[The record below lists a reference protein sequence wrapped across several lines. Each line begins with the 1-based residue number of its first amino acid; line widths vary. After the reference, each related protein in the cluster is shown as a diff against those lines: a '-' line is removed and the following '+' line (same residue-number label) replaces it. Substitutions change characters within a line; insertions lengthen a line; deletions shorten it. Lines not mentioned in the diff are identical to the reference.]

1 MDMFEH
7 VPETDIA
14 IIGIAGRFPKAR
26 NIDQFWQNLR
36 DGVESISFLTDEE
49 VVAAGLDPS
58 VTQSP
63 DYVNAAS
70 VLEDVEMFAAPFFDY
85 IPREAEIIDPQH
97 RFFLECTWEALE
109 NAGYDSERFSGPIGV
124 FAGVSLSTYLW
135 NIYSSPSVT
144 KLFSRFQIMIGNEK
158 DHLTT
163 RVSYKL
169 NLKGPS
175 LSVQTTCSTSL
186 VAVHLACQSLLNGEC
201 DMALA
206 GGASIKLP
214 QKTGYL
220 YREGGISSPD
230 GHCRAFDAKAQGTIG
245 GNGVGVVVLKQLKD
259 ALADGDHIYAVIK
272 GSAINNDG
280 SLKVGYTAPSIEG
293 QAAVIKE
300 AQAMAGVAP
309 ETIAYVEAHG
319 TGTTLGDPIEIAAL
333 TKAFRTT
340 TQQKQYCAVGSVKT
354 NVGHLD
360 AASGVTGLIKTVLSL
375 KHRMIPPSLHFE
387 HGNPKIDFLNS
398 PFYVNATLR
407 NWERN
412 RTPRRAGVSSFG
424 IGGTNAHVVL
434 EEAPDTEVSEQ
445 TNAPQLLPLSAR
457 TDTALD
463 RMTDNLAA
471 FIEQHPD
478 TNLAD
483 LAYTLQVGRRGFK
496 HRRIVICD
504 EGASAINALRTSA
517 VPRDLTRV
525 CEPRTRSV
533 VFMFPGQGS
542 QYVNMGLDLYQSK
555 ETFREHVDHCS
566 EILRPL
572 LGLDLRTILYP
583 SEDQSESATRRLVET
598 SLTQPAL
605 FVVEYAVARLW
616 MQLGVQPKKMIGH
629 SIGEYVAACLAGVF
643 SLEDALSLVATR
655 GRMMQQLEPGA
666 MLTVALAEQEV
677 VPLLDERLSL
687 AAVNG
692 PQLCV
697 VAGAEEA
704 ISEFGERLNKRNIVS
719 HRLHTSH
726 AFHSS
731 MMEPILIEFAAQV
744 RKVKLQSPSI
754 PYVSN
759 VTGNLITAAE
769 ATDANYWSRHLRQT
783 VRLSEGLNLLLKE
796 REQILLEVGPGQ
808 SLSMLAKRQL
818 GKDAGHAVLSSLPP
832 AKATRSG
839 DEQWLHAMGQLWL
852 EGINLNWSK
861 FHARQHRR
869 RLPLPSYPFE
879 RQRYWIGF
887 LEGDT
892 VKQAA
897 KSQPIG
903 TDIQDSSAPAETTFK
918 DEAGTALPSAEKS
931 QTLVPSSIAV
941 GATPAA
947 NGNGNASAK
956 MHQQVTPHESI
967 VEKQLQLMSVQ
978 LEVWRE
984 RHFRRRP

>member
-1 MDMFEH
+1 MEMSEH
-7 VPETDIA
+7 VRETDIA
-14 IIGIAGRFPKAR
+14 VIGIAGRFPKAR
-26 NIDQFWQNLR
+26 NIDQFWENLR
-36 DGVESISFLTDEE
+36 DGVESISFLTDDEI
-49 VVAAGLDPS
+49 VAAELDPAL
-58 VTQSP
+58 TQNP
-63 DYVNAAS
+63 QYVNAAS
-70 VLEDVEMFAAPFFDY
+70 VLEDVEMFDAPFFDY
-85 IPREAEIIDPQH
+85 VPREAEIIDPQH
-97 RFFLECTWEALE
+97 RFFLECAWEALE

-135 NIYSSPSVT
+135 NIYSNPRVT
-144 KLFSRFQIMIGNEK
+144 RLVSRFQIMIGNDK
-158 DHLTT
+158 DHLAT

-175 LSVQTTCSTSL
+175 FSVQTTCSTSL
-186 VAVHLACQSLLNGEC
+186 VAIHLACQSLLNGEC

-220 YREGGISSPD
+220 YRESGISSPD

-245 GNGVGVVVLKQLKD
+245 GNGVGVVSLKRLTD

-293 QAAVIKE
+293 QTAVIKE

-309 ETIAYVEAHG
+309 DTITYIEAHG

-333 TKAFRTT
+333 TRAFRTT

-354 NVGHLD
+354 NLGHLD
-360 AASGVTGLIKTVLSL
+360 AAAGVTGFIKTVLSL

-387 HGNPKIDFLNS
+387 QGNPKIDFLNS

-407 NWERN
+407 NWESN
-412 RTPRRAGVSSFG
+412 GTPRRAGVSSFG
-424 IGGTNAHVVL
+424 IGGTNAHVIL

-445 TNAPQLLPLSAR
+445 TNAPQLLLLSAR
-457 TDTALD
+457 TDTALEQ
-463 RMTDNLAA
+463 MTGNLAA

-483 LAYTLQVGRRGFK
+483 LAYTLQVGRRVFK
-496 HRRIVICD
+496 HRRIVVCD
-504 EGASAINALRTSA
+504 DGASAINALRTNA

-542 QYVNMGLDLYQSK
+542 QYVNMGLDLYRSK

-583 SEDQSESATRRLVET
+583 REDQSETATRKLLET
-598 SLTQPAL
+598 GLTQPAL

-655 GRMMQQLEPGA
+655 GRMMQQLKPGA
-666 MLTVALAEQEV
+666 MLTVALPEQEV
-677 VPLLDERLSL
+677 VPLLDEKLSL
-687 AAVNG
+687 AAING
-692 PQLCV
+692 SHLCV
-697 VAGAEEA
+697 VSGTDEA
-704 ISEFGERLNKRNIVS
+704 ISEFEERLNQRNIVS
-719 HRLHTSH
+719 RRLHTSH

-731 MMEPILIEFAAQV
+731 MMEPILSEFAAQV

-783 VRLSEGLNLLLKE
+783 VRFSEGLNLLLKE

-808 SLSMLAKRQL
+808 TLSMLAKRQL
-818 GKDAGHAVLSSLPP
+818 DKESGHAVVSSLPP

-861 FHARQHRR
+861 FHAQQRRR

-879 RQRYWIGF
+879 RQRYWIEPSG
-887 LEGDT
+887 
-892 VKQAA
+892 
-897 KSQPIG
+897 
-903 TDIQDSSAPAETTFK
+903 
-918 DEAGTALPSAEKS
+918 GTAVQPVVE
-931 QTLVPSSIAV
+931 
-941 GATPAA
+941 TPV
-947 NGNGNASAK
+947 NGNGNAPAK
-956 MHQQVTPHESI
+956 IRKLVSPHESL
-967 VEKQLQLMSVQ
+967 VAKQLQLMREQ
-978 LEVWRE
+978 LEILRQ
-984 RHFRRRP
+984 RR

>member
-1 MDMFEH
+1 MEMFEH
-7 VPETDIA
+7 VRETDIA
-14 IIGIAGRFPKAR
+14 VIGIAGRFPKAR

-36 DGVESISFLTDEE
+36 DGVESISFLTDDEI
-49 VVAAGLDPS
+49 VAAELDPAL
-58 VTQSP
+58 TQNP
-63 DYVNAAS
+63 QYVNAAS
-70 VLEDVEMFAAPFFDY
+70 VLEDVEMFDAPFFDY
-85 IPREAEIIDPQH
+85 VPREAEIIDPQH
-97 RFFLECTWEALE
+97 RFFLECAWEALE

-135 NIYSSPSVT
+135 NIYSNPRVT
-144 KLFSRFQIMIGNEK
+144 RLVSRFQIMIGNDK
-158 DHLTT
+158 DHLAT

-175 LSVQTTCSTSL
+175 FSVQTTCSTSL
-186 VAVHLACQSLLNGEC
+186 VAIHLACQSLLNGEC

-214 QKTGYL
+214 QNTGYL
-220 YREGGISSPD
+220 YQESGISSPD

-245 GNGVGVVVLKQLKD
+245 GNGVGVVSLKRLTD

-293 QAAVIKE
+293 QTAVIKE
-300 AQAMAGVAP
+300 AQAMADVAP
-309 ETIAYVEAHG
+309 DTITYVEAHG

-354 NVGHLD
+354 NLGHLD
-360 AASGVTGLIKTVLSL
+360 AAAGVTGFIKTVLSL

-387 HGNPKIDFLNS
+387 QGNPKIDFLNS
-398 PFYVNATLR
+398 PFFVNATLR
-407 NWERN
+407 NWESN
-412 RTPRRAGVSSFG
+412 GTPRRAGVSSFG
-424 IGGTNAHVVL
+424 IGGTNAHVIL
-434 EEAPDTEVSEQ
+434 EEAPDTEVPEE
-445 TNAPQLLPLSAR
+445 TNAPQLLLLSAK
-457 TDTALD
+457 TGTALE

-483 LAYTLQVGRRGFK
+483 LAYTLQVGRRVFK

-504 EGASAINALRTSA
+504 EGASAIDALRTSA
-517 VPRDLTRV
+517 VPLTRI

-542 QYVNMGLDLYQSK
+542 QYVNMGLDLYRSK
-555 ETFREHVDHCS
+555 ETFREHVDRCC

-583 SEDQSESATRRLVET
+583 SEDQLESATQKLVET

-655 GRMMQQLEPGA
+655 GRMMQQLKPGA
-666 MLTVALAEQEV
+666 MLTVALTEQEV

-692 PQLCV
+692 SQLCV
-697 VAGAEEA
+697 VSGAEEA
-704 ISEFGERLNKRNIVS
+704 ISEFEERLNKRNIVS
-719 HRLHTSH
+719 RRLHTSH
-726 AFHSS
+726 AFHSA
-731 MMEPILIEFAAQV
+731 MMEPILSEFAAEV

-759 VTGNLITAAE
+759 VTGDLITAAE

-783 VRLSEGLNLLLKE
+783 VRFSEGLNSLLKE

-808 SLSMLAKRQL
+808 TLTALAKRQL
-818 GKDAGHAVLSSLPP
+818 DKDSGHAVVSSLPP

-852 EGINLNWSK
+852 EGINLNWSR
-861 FHARQHRR
+861 FHAQQRRR

-879 RQRYWIGF
+879 RQRYWI
-887 LEGDT
+887 E
-892 VKQAA
+892 
-897 KSQPIG
+897 
-903 TDIQDSSAPAETTFK
+903 
-918 DEAGTALPSAEKS
+918 PSAGN
-931 QTLVPSSIAV
+931 AV
-941 GATPAA
+941 QPAVVKTPV
-947 NGNGNASAK
+947 NGNGNAPAK
-956 MHQQVTPHESI
+956 LYPQVNPHESL
-967 VEKQLQLMSVQ
+967 VAKQLQLMSAQ
-978 LEVWRE
+978 LEILRE
-984 RHFRRRP
+984 RHKSTRNVL

>member
-1 MDMFEH
+1 MFEH

-14 IIGIAGRFPKAR
+14 VIGLAGRFPKAR

-49 VVAAGLDPS
+49 IEAAELDPALR
-58 VTQSP
+58 QNP

-70 VLEDVEMFAAPFFDY
+70 VLEDVEMFDAPFFDY

-97 RFFLECTWEALE
+97 RFFLECAWEALE

-135 NIYSSPSVT
+135 NIYLNPHVT
-144 KLFSRFQIMIGNEK
+144 RLFSRFQIMIGNDK
-158 DHLTT
+158 DHLAT

-175 LSVQTTCSTSL
+175 FSVQTTCSTSL
-186 VAVHLACQSLLNGEC
+186 VAIHLACQSLLNGEC

-206 GGASIKLP
+206 GGVSIKVP

-220 YREGGISSPD
+220 YRESGISSPD

-245 GNGVGVVVLKQLKD
+245 GNGVGVVSLKRLTD
-259 ALADGDHIYAVIK
+259 ALAEGDHIYAVIK

-280 SLKVGYTAPSIEG
+280 SLKVGYTAPSIDG

-300 AQAMAGVAP
+300 AQAVAGVAP
-309 ETIAYVEAHG
+309 ETITYVEAHG

-333 TKAFRTT
+333 TRAFRTT
-340 TQQKQYCAVGSVKT
+340 TRQKQYCAVGSVKT
-354 NVGHLD
+354 NLGHLD
-360 AASGVTGLIKTVLSL
+360 AAAGVTGFIKTVLSL

-387 HGNPKIDFLNS
+387 QGNPKIDFLNS
-398 PFYVNATLR
+398 PFFVNATLR
-407 NWERN
+407 NWESDG
-412 RTPRRAGVSSFG
+412 TPRRAGVSSFG
-424 IGGTNAHVVL
+424 IGGTNAHVIL
-434 EEAPDTEVSEQ
+434 EEAPNTAVPEE
-445 TNAPQLLPLSAR
+445 TTARQLVLLSAK
-457 TDTALD
+457 TGTALE
-463 RMTDNLAA
+463 RMADNLAA
-471 FIEQHPD
+471 FIEQHPN

-483 LAYTLQVGRRGFK
+483 LAYTLQVGRRVFK

-504 EGASAINALRTSA
+504 DGASAIEALRTSA
-517 VPRDLTRV
+517 VPRDSTRI
-525 CEPRTRSV
+525 CEPRTRST

-542 QYVNMGLDLYQSK
+542 QYVNMGLDLYRSK
-555 ETFREHVDHCS
+555 ETFREHVDRCS

-583 SEDQSESATRRLVET
+583 SEDQTESATRKLVET
-598 SLTQPAL
+598 NLTQPAV

-616 MQLGVQPKKMIGH
+616 MQLGVQPSKMIGH

-643 SLEDALSLVATR
+643 SLEDALSVVATR
-655 GRMMQQLEPGA
+655 GRMMQQLQPGA
-666 MLTVALAEQEV
+666 MLTLALTEQEV
-677 VPLLDERLSL
+677 VPLLDENLSL

-692 PQLCV
+692 SQLCV

-704 ISEFGERLNKRNIVS
+704 VSELEERLNKRNIVS
-719 HRLHTSH
+719 RRLHTSH
-726 AFHSS
+726 AFHSA
-731 MMEPILIEFAAQV
+731 MMEPILSEFAAQV

-759 VTGNLITAAE
+759 VTGSLITAAE
-769 ATDANYWSRHLRQT
+769 ATDANYWARHLRQT
-783 VRLSEGLNLLLKE
+783 VRFSDGLNSLLKE

-808 SLSMLAKRQL
+808 TLTMLAKREL
-818 GKDAGHAVLSSLPP
+818 EKDSGHAVVSSLPP

-861 FHARQHRR
+861 FHAQQRR

-879 RQRYWIGF
+879 RQRYWI
-887 LEGDT
+887 EP
-892 VKQAA
+892 
-897 KSQPIG
+897 S
-903 TDIQDSSAPAETTFK
+903 
-918 DEAGTALPSAEKS
+918 AGTAVQPVVE
-931 QTLVPSSIAV
+931 
-941 GATPAA
+941 TPV
-947 NGNGNASAK
+947 NGNGNAPAK
-956 MHQQVTPHESI
+956 IRKQVSPHESL
-967 VEKQLQLMSVQ
+967 VAKQLQLMSEQ
-978 LEVWRE
+978 LEIL
-984 RHFRRRP
+984 RHRR